1 VPTFELPENE
11 ILADRIRSAASRG
24 ALSHAL
30 LFTGSG
36 DRVAAARFAAAAME
50 CTAPGRR
57 PCGMCEACRK
67 VDRDIHPDVITVR
80 DDQHQNV
87 AVDVIRAARSDA
99 WVRPNEGARKVYLF
113 EDCSRLTEQDQNVLL
128 KTVEE
133 GPPYAAFLFCA
144 ENSAVVLPTLR
155 SRCTELKLHPA
166 AAVRDDETA
175 LAEALCRAV
184 AGRKP
189 GTVAEML
196 LGLEKKKPGREAL
209 RDLLEQ
215 SGALFAAAL
224 LNQYGCKEQKMPRE
238 TVEFLT
244 KNLTKTQLMG
254 TIELLRKYREECAY
268 NVGVAHVLGA
278 LAVEL
283 EGIR

>member
-1 VPTFELPENE
+1 MATFELPGNE
-11 ILADRIRSAASRG
+11 AVAGRIRSAASRG

-36 DRVAAARFAAAAME
+36 DRTGAARFAAAAME
-50 CTAPGRR
+50 CTAAGQR
-57 PCGMCEACRK
+57 PCGVCEACRK
-67 VDRDIHPDVITVR
+67 VARDIHPDVIAVR
-80 DDQHQNV
+80 DEVHQNL
-87 AVDVIRAARSDA
+87 AVDVIRSARSDA
-99 WVRPNEGARKVYLF
+99 WVRPNEGERKVYLF
-113 EDCSRLTEQDQNVLL
+113 EDCARLTEQDQNVLL

-155 SRCTELKLHPA
+155 SRCVELKLRPA
-166 AAVRDDETA
+166 APVRDAETQ
-175 LAEALCRAV
+175 LAEALCRAA
-184 AGRKP
+184 AGGKP
-189 GTVAEML
+189 GAAAETL
-196 LGLEKKKPGREAL
+196 LGLEKKKPGREEL

-215 SGALFAAAL
+215 AQALFAAAL
-224 LNQYGCKEQKMPRE
+224 LRQYGQENRNLPGE
-238 TVEFLT
+238 TVDFLT
-244 KNLTKTQLMG
+244 KNLTKAQLMG

>member
-1 VPTFELPENE
+1 VPMFELPENE
-11 ILADRIRSAASRG
+11 TLADRIRSAARRG

-36 DRVAAARFAAAAME
+36 DRISAARFAAAAME
-50 CTAPGRR
+50 CTDPRQR
-57 PCGMCEACRK
+57 PCGVCEACRK
-67 VDRDIHPDVITVR
+67 VALDIHPDVITVR
-80 DDQHQNV
+80 DDEHQNL
-87 AVDVIRAARSDA
+87 AVDVIRAARADA
-99 WVRPNEGARKVYLF
+99 WVRPNEGERKIYLF

-166 AAVRDDETA
+166 SAVRDEETE
-175 LAEALCRAV
+175 LAETLCRAV
-184 AGRKP
+184 AGRKS
-189 GTVAEML
+189 GAAAEAL
-196 LGLEKKKPGREAL
+196 LGLEKKKLSRDGL
-209 RDLLEQ
+209 RSLLEQ
-215 SGALFAAAL
+215 SRALFAAAL
-224 LNQYGCKEQKMPRE
+224 LSQYGQKNQNLPRE
-238 TVEFLT
+238 TVGFLT

-254 TIELLRKYREECAY
+254 TIELLQKYREECAY

-278 LAVEL
+278 LSVEL

>member
-1 VPTFELPENE
+1 MPTFELPGNE
-11 ILADRIRSAASRG
+11 TLASRIRSAASRG

-36 DRVAAARFAAAAME
+36 DRVAVARFAAAAME
-50 CTAPGRR
+50 CTAAGQR
-57 PCGMCEACRK
+57 PCGVCEACRK

-87 AVDVIRAARSDA
+87 AVDLIRATRSDA
-99 WVRPNEGARKVYLF
+99 WVRPNEGARKIYLF

-155 SRCTELKLHPA
+155 SRCMELKLRPA
-166 AAVRDDETA
+166 DAGQDDETA
-175 LAEALCRAV
+175 LAEELCRAV
-184 AGRKP
+184 AGGKP
-189 GTVAEML
+189 GTVAETL
-196 LGLEKKKPGREAL
+196 LGLEKKKLSRENL

-215 SGALFAAAL
+215 SRALFAAAL
-224 LNQYGCKEQKMPRE
+224 LDQYGRKNQNLPRE
-238 TVEFLT
+238 TVEFLM

-254 TIELLRKYREECAY
+254 TIELLQKYREECAY

-278 LAVEL
+278 LTAEL
-283 EGIR
+283 EGIH